1 VPTSRTPTTAIHTVV
16 YIEWNLG
23 SLGREMKRKKRYRI
37 NPDTQK
43 YLGQQQQQQNCLC
56 FYYVV
61 VGVRRNESII
71 FSQSPLHMKVNGTG
85 IYMLC
90 SCCYPEYWSN
100 KYLIETWIMH
110 GQCRTRRLLF
120 AKRIYISNVFSH
132 QIWRLKKLSN

>member
-1 VPTSRTPTTAIHTVV
+1 
-16 YIEWNLG
+16 
-23 SLGREMKRKKRYRI
+23 MKRKEIYRI

-85 IYMLC
+85 IILYVQLLL
-90 SCCYPEYWSN
+90 SRV
-100 KYLIETWIMH
+100 LI
-110 GQCRTRRLLF
+110 
-120 AKRIYISNVFSH
+120 K
-132 QIWRLKKLSN
+132 